1 MDRSLLYRI
10 NHWPDSLE
18 PFFVFLSEAVD
29 LTPVRIVLLAG
40 ILFFAFRR
48 STRKGTLIGAFGW
61 VLADYTT
68 KLLKEN
74 IAFPR
79 PYNDPTL
86 DFDLIVRMGTSDSMG
101 TASAHAANMAFVATV
116 LTFYFR
122 WWGTPWVVLAIL
134 VGFSRVYVAA
144 HFPSQVL
151 YGWLIG
157 VALALG
163 VCFFAEWISKTARAR
178 KAANA
183 RHPEAPSGPDD
194 QETPEAHL
202 QP

>member
-1 MDRSLLYRI
+1 MDRSLLFHI
-10 NHWPDSLE
+10 NHWPESLS

-29 LTPVRIVLLAG
+29 LTAVRIVLLAG

-48 STRKGTLIGAFGW
+48 STRKGTLLAGFGW

-68 KLLKEN
+68 KVLKES

-86 DFDLIVRMGTSDSMG
+86 GFDVIVRMGTSDSMG

-122 WWGTPWVVLAIL
+122 WWGTPWIVLAIL

-163 VCFFAEWISKTARAR
+163 VCCFAEWISKRVRAR
-178 KAANA
+178 REANA
-183 RHPEAPSGPDD
+183 PHPEEPSDQDAP
-194 QETPEAHL
+194 ENPEAAP